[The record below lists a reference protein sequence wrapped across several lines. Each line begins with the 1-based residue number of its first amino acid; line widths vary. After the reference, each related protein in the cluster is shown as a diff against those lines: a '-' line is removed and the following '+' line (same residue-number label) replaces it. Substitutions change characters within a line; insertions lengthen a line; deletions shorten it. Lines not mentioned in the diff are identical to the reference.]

1 MNLQDLKTLIA
12 ADERVISVVAPVRER
27 LTIFK
32 LLHKELT
39 PQLKLPMYLWNLGQG
54 QQFKSVNYNEHDE
67 RVVITEGF
75 KFGECDQST
84 PGQRAI
90 ATLKFIRELTH
101 TGIFVL
107 ENLPVCMGGIDGDE
121 LKSLLI
127 NTYSELTAT
136 ESEKVL
142 ILLVTDEM
150 ELPATLNGFV
160 KTLELPLP
168 TSDEIGQLIS
178 TYLPTLTGEKV
189 ESQEV
194 AALTTAAAGL
204 TNEDIKAGL
213 RLVIA
218 NERVHCTQRVKS
230 DREGASASEAHIAAQ
245 SDIVQETDLVRCL
258 RRAKPS
264 RWSVDVARSRTN
276 VRLAQSLLNYKINRF
291 ASFNLNFIPEPPLYD
306 FGGLDNLRQFI
317 QDAKRDFAPRARAA
331 NIPLPKGCLL
341 VGPPGTGKTLAA
353 NVSARELGFPLVSV
367 DTGAVAIGGAT
378 YLKRLLTRVEAC
390 APVLLYFDELDKL
403 FTVNTISG
411 EDSGNKQ
418 ILGTL
423 LTWLQDKQSPVFV
436 VATLNRLDALP
447 PELTRVGRFDEI
459 FYVGFPTAIERK
471 QILTLH
477 ASRFDERYQCPDSP
491 LSESQWRILL
501 GKTVNCTGAELAR
514 MVEKAARKLFHQS
527 LPIQIGLQELL
538 IEREAM
544 VPLYVRDTDRILAI
558 ENRARYVAQPAAKD
572 DTSIYAP
579 PITTFWG

>member
-1 MNLQDLKTLIA
+1 MNVQELKTLIA
-12 ADERVISVVAPVRER
+12 AGERVISVVAPVRER
-27 LTIFK
+27 LTILS

-54 QQFKSVNYNEHDE
+54 QQFNSVNYNEHDE
-67 RVVITEGF
+67 RVVIREGF
-75 KFGECDQST
+75 KFGECNQST
-84 PGQRAI
+84 PGQSAI
-90 ATLKFIRELTH
+90 AQRAPSAITALKFVREQTH

-107 ENLPVCMGGIDGDE
+107 ENLPACMKGIDGDE

-136 ESEKVL
+136 ESEKFL

-150 ELPATLNGFV
+150 ELPATLSGLIE
-160 KTLELPLP
+160 TLELPLP
-168 TSDEIGQLIS
+168 TSDEIAELIS
-178 TYLPTLTGEKV
+178 AYLPTLTGEQV
-189 ESQEV
+189 EPQEV

-204 TNEDIKAGL
+204 TKEDIKAGL
-213 RLVIA
+213 RLA
-218 NERVHCTQRVKS
+218 
-230 DREGASASEAHIAAQ
+230 IAAQ
-245 SDIVQETDLVRCL
+245 SDPQQETDIVR
-258 RRAKPS
+258 S
-264 RWSVDVARSRTN
+264 RSVRYSARSRPEG
-276 VRLAQSLLNYKINRF
+276 VYAQSLLNYKINRF
-291 ASFNLNFIPEPPLYD
+291 ASFNLNFVPKPNVCD

-317 QDAKRDFAPRARAA
+317 QDAKRDFAPEARAA

-367 DTGAVAIGGAT
+367 DTGAVAAGGAT

-403 FTVNTISG
+403 FTANTISG

-471 QILTLH
+471 QIVTLH
-477 ASRFDERYQCPDSP
+477 ASRFDERYHYPDSP

-527 LPIQIGLQELL
+527 LPIQIGLHELL
-538 IEREAM
+538 AEREAM

-558 ENRARYVAQPAAKD
+558 ENRARYVAQPASRE

-579 PITTFWG
+579 PISTFWGEKSASLS

>member
-1 MNLQDLKTLIA
+1 MNLQELKTLIA

-27 LTIFK
+27 LTILS

-54 QQFKSVNYNEHDE
+54 QQFKSVNFNEDDE
-67 RVVITEGF
+67 HVVIKEGF
-75 KFGECDQST
+75 EFGECNQST
-84 PGQRAI
+84 PGQRAL
-90 ATLKFIRELTH
+90 AALKFVRELTH

-107 ENLPVCMGGIDGDE
+107 ENLPACMGGIDGDE

-136 ESEKVL
+136 ESSKVL
-142 ILLVTDEM
+142 ILLVTDEI
-150 ELPATLNGFV
+150 ELPSTLNGLIE
-160 KTLELPLP
+160 TLELPLP
-168 TSDEIGQLIS
+168 TSDEIAELILS
-178 TYLPTLTGEKV
+178 YLPTLTGKLLDT
-189 ESQEV
+189 QEV

-204 TNEDIKAGL
+204 TKEDIKAGL
-213 RLVIA
+213 RQAIA
-218 NERVHCTQRVKS
+218 KRY
-230 DREGASASEAHIAAQ
+230 GEAPNATQ
-245 SDIVQETDLVRCL
+245 SDPLQKTDIV
-258 RRAKPS
+258 
-264 RWSVDVARSRTN
+264 RSRS

-291 ASFNLNFIPEPPLYD
+291 ASFNLNFVPEPNVYD

-317 QDAKRDFAPRARAA
+317 QDAKRDFAPEARAA

-367 DTGAVAIGGAT
+367 DTGAVAAGGAT
-378 YLKRLLTRVEAC
+378 YLKRLLTHVEAC

-403 FTVNTISG
+403 FTANTISG
-411 EDSGNKQ
+411 EDSGSKQ

-471 QILTLH
+471 QIVTLH
-477 ASRFDERYQCPDSP
+477 ASRFDERYHYPDSP

-527 LPIQIGLQELL
+527 LPIQIGLHELL
-538 IEREAM
+538 AEREAM

-558 ENRARYVAQPAAKD
+558 ENRARYVAQPASRE

-579 PITTFWG
+579 PISTFWGEKSASLS

>member
-1 MNLQDLKTLIA
+1 MNLRDLKTLIA
-12 ADERVISVVAPVRER
+12 AGETVISIVAPVQER

-32 LLHKELT
+32 LLHSYLT
-39 PQLKLPMYLWNLGQG
+39 PQLKLPIYLWNLGQG

-67 RVVITEGF
+67 RVVIREGF
-75 KFGECDQST
+75 EFGECNMCT

-90 ATLKFIRELTH
+90 AALKFVRELTH

-107 ENLPVCMGGIDGDE
+107 ENYETCMTGIDGDE

-127 NTYSELTAT
+127 NTYSELTET

-150 ELPATLNGFV
+150 ELPATLSGLIN
-160 KTLELPLP
+160 TLELPLP
-168 TSDEIGQLIS
+168 TSDEIAELIS
-178 TYLPTLTGEKV
+178 AYLPTLTGEQV
-189 ESQEV
+189 EPKEV

-204 TNEDIKAGL
+204 TKEDIKAGL
-213 RLVIA
+213 RLAIA
-218 NERVHCTQRVKS
+218 NERVLCTQRVKS
-230 DREGASASEAHIAAQ
+230 DRVGACRREAQIAAQ
-245 SDIVQETDLVRCL
+245 TDSLQETDLVRCL
-258 RRAKPS
+258 GWATPS
-264 RWSVDVARSRTN
+264 RWSAN
-276 VRLAQSLLNYKINRF
+276 VVQSLLNYKINRF
-291 ASFNLNFIPEPPLYD
+291 ASFNLNFILEPPMYD

-317 QDAKRDFAPRARAA
+317 QDAKRDFAPSARAA

-367 DTGAVAIGGAT
+367 DTGAVATGGAT

-411 EDSGNKQ
+411 EDSGSKQ

-477 ASRFDERYQCPDSP
+477 ASRFDERYHCPDSP

-527 LPIQIGLQELL
+527 LPIQIGLHELL
-538 IEREAM
+538 VEREAM

-558 ENRARYVAQPAAKD
+558 ENRARYVAQPAAKE